1 VWIAGDKD
9 ARVSRGAK
17 AVAWLGRNS
26 VEATVES
33 DVAADVDVGELIVSR
48 AADLDADLI
57 VMGIYSHSCMH
68 EMVLGDAR
76 KTLCASMTVPV
87 FMVH

>member
-1 VWIAGDKD
+1 
-9 ARVSRGAK
+9 
-17 AVAWLGRNS
+17 
-26 VEATVES
+26 
-33 DVAADVDVGELIVSR
+33 
-48 AADLDADLI
+48 
-57 VMGIYSHSCMH
+57 MGIYSHSCMH